1 MIGSTAYRTYRT
13 GGILSGIPDNDR
25 PHMTT
30 DSGLIRL
37 LTETVLKSPHDLEW
51 SVQGLGMIRTY
62 LSDAVR
68 LHIWISD
75 FKIPGVSP
83 IHDHP
88 WHLYSQVIAG
98 VYRQRRYKIM
108 KTDLLGKEILDFS
121 FAKTDLE
128 LNPTF
133 QSGIRAGLIEKFRT
147 ATIKCGEGAFKTE
160 DVNSVW
166 VERGLEEEYRGGS
179 SYEQYKDE
187 IHESFPLDGTVT
199 IVTRT
204 FTPDREH
211 ARIFWRGD
219 GDWVDAAPRPATL
232 KEIRLATQKALSWW
246 AN

>member
-1 MIGSTAYRTYRT
+1 MSTEPLE
-13 GGILSGIPDNDR
+13 LSCPRIITNVSR
-25 PHMTT
+25 PNFTKEF
-30 DSGLIRL
+30 DLIRL
-37 LTETVLKSPHDLEW
+37 LVETVLKSPYDLKW

-62 LSDAVR
+62 LNDAVR

-98 VYRQRRYKIM
+98 VYRQRRY
-108 KTDLLGKEILDFS
+108 TILDKDFFGQPITEDNS
-121 FAKTDLE
+121 
-128 LNPTF
+128 TF
-133 QSGIRAGLIEKFRT
+133 RAGRDAGLIELFNT

-160 DVNSVW
+160 DSKKVC
-166 VERGLEEEYRGGS
+166 VECAVEEEYRAGS
-179 SYEQYKDE
+179 NYMQYKDE
-187 IHESFPLDGTVT
+187 IHESFPLDGTIT

-219 GDWVDAAPRPATL
+219 GDWVDAAPRTATPA
-232 KEIRLATQKALSWW
+232 EIKLATQKALSWW
-246 AN
+246 TN

>member
-1 MIGSTAYRTYRT
+1 MRDLELTKPTVITRTDHP
-13 GGILSGIPDNDR
+13 GF
-25 PHMTT
+25 TT
-30 DSGLIRL
+30 ESGLIRL
-37 LTETVLKSPHDLEW
+37 LVETILKSPYDLKW

-98 VYRQRRYKIM
+98 VYRQRRY
-108 KTDLLGKEILDFS
+108 TILDKGFLGQPI
-121 FAKTDLE
+121 TED
-128 LNPTF
+128 NPTF
-133 QSGIRAGLIEKFRT
+133 KAGLTAGMIELFNT
-147 ATIKCGEGAFKTE
+147 AQIKCGEGAFKTE
-160 DVNSVW
+160 DSKRVW
-166 VERGLEEEYRGGS
+166 VERQVEESYRAGDN
-179 SYEQYKDE
+179 YMQYKDE

-211 ARIFWRGD
+211 ARVFWRGD
-219 GDWVDAAPRPATL
+219 TEFVSAEPRPAEPD
-232 KEIRLATQKALSWW
+232 EIRLATQKALSWW

>member
-1 MIGSTAYRTYRT
+1 MRGSTESAHYRTDIT
-13 GGILSGIPDNDR
+13 NGFIDMNK
-25 PHMTT
+25 PHFTT
-30 DSGLIRL
+30 ESGLIRL
-37 LTETVLKSPHDLEW
+37 LVETLLKSPYDLKW

-88 WHLYSQVIAG
+88 WHLYSNVIAG

-108 KTDLLGKEILDFS
+108 ETDLLGQKIIDMP
-121 FAKTDLE
+121 FAKSEHE

-133 QSGIRAGLIEKFRT
+133 QAGVRAGLIEKFRT

-166 VERGLEEEYRGGS
+166 VERGLEEEYRVGS
-179 SYEQYKDE
+179 SYMQSKDE

-219 GDWVDAAPRPATL
+219 GDWVDAAPRPASL
-232 KEIRLATQKALSWW
+232 SEIKLATQKSLSWW